1 MILGGMINNFK
12 INTTKRGDTMAT
24 CQFEDLTGTIDMLV
38 FPKTFVRYR
47 EMIQKDAIVL
57 IKGRYLAQEDNPKL
71 SADEILPL
79 PSDAQWRVQK
89 KQQPTYGSA
98 DGTMTV
104 SESTIPYSTMS
115 EPEEVVPQVISLQ
128 EVAAK
133 QNKKLYLR
141 LAGANRSAQTQQ
153 KLKLILRQHAG
164 PMPVYFYFSD
174 EKRMVLAEYQ
184 FWVNTDID
192 LIMALSKLL
201 GAENISVKEQKQEA
215 TE

>member
-1 MILGGMINNFK
+1 MAELTEEQDQQRVILGGMINNFK

-89 KQQPTYGSA
+89 SSSRRMEVP
-98 DGTMTV
+98 M
-104 SESTIPYSTMS
+104 
-115 EPEEVVPQVISLQ
+115 EP
-128 EVAAK
+128 
-133 QNKKLYLR
+133 
-141 LAGANRSAQTQQ
+141 
-153 KLKLILRQHAG
+153 
-164 PMPVYFYFSD
+164 
-174 EKRMVLAEYQ
+174 
-184 FWVNTDID
+184 
-192 LIMALSKLL
+192 
-201 GAENISVKEQKQEA
+201 
-215 TE
+215 

>member
-1 MILGGMINNFK
+1 M
-12 INTTKRGDTMAT
+12 
-24 CQFEDLTGTIDMLV
+24 
-38 FPKTFVRYR
+38 
-47 EMIQKDAIVL
+47 
-57 IKGRYLAQEDNPKL
+57 
-71 SADEILPL
+71 
-79 PSDAQWRVQK
+79 PSDAQWRAQK
-89 KQQPTYGSA
+89 KQQPTYGSTN
-98 DGTMTV
+98 GTMTV
-104 SESTIPYSTMS
+104 SESTIPYSAMS
-115 EPEEVVPQVISLQ
+115 EPEETAPQVISLQ

-141 LAGANRSAQTQQ
+141 LAGANSSAQTQQ

-164 PMPVYFYFSD
+164 PMPVYFYFSE